1 MSSKLS
7 CAVTALFA
15 AILIGGELFCV
26 LAAADWA
33 IASLLGYDDIAP
45 LIGAATAALPSL
57 AATVWF
63 ANSAYLAEREAPG
76 TEDPGSEILGA
87 EA

>member
-7 CAVTALFA
+7 CAITALLA
-15 AILIGGELFCV
+15 ASLIGGELFCV

-33 IASLLGYDDIAP
+33 IASQIGFKDQAP

-57 AATVWF
+57 AAGIWF
-63 ANSAYLAEREAPG
+63 ARSAYLAEREGP
-76 TEDPGSEILGA
+76 GA